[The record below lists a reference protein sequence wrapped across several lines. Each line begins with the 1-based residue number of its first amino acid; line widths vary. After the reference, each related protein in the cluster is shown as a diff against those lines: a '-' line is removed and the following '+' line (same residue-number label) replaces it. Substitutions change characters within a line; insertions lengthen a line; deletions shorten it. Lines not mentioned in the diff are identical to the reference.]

1 MTTVVSVVGTL
12 DRGGVET
19 AALNLCRTIP
29 SAEVRQILLITGA
42 AEGTLAPQFRAAGA
56 LVHRCPVRPTVLFPV
71 RLWRYLRHTRPDV
84 VVSHIS
90 VVSGLVLAVAGLAGV
105 GVRIARMSSE
115 GDGRPDNPR
124 RRLQRA
130 VLRALLRRCA
140 TDVLGVTAGSL
151 AFAGDPVGD
160 TRFRVLPNGIDV
172 ARFAS
177 VRALRAEQAREA
189 PSFVYIGR
197 AAPEK
202 NRGFLLKVHAE
213 AKRVRAATTLTVVGP
228 GGTSDLA
235 AVDSGSCYTDPSVHL
250 IGESDQVEEVL
261 GDADVL
267 LLPSHREG
275 LPTVV
280 LEALAAGVPVLAT
293 YLPGLRDLA
302 REVRGLTLLPL
313 SAGPSAWARTALALA
328 DLPSDERDRISD
340 ALARSPFTL
349 AGSAAVWKRLWTAP
363 R

>member
-1 MTTVVSVVGTL
+1 MTTVVSVLGTL

-19 AALNLCRTIP
+19 VALDLCRTIP
-29 SAEVRQILLITGA
+29 SAEVQQILLTTGA
-42 AEGTLAPQFRAAGA
+42 AEGRLAPQFRAAGA
-56 LVHRCPVRPTVLFPV
+56 VVHRCPVRPTVLFPV
-71 RLWRYLRHTRPDV
+71 RLWRYLRRVRPDV

-105 GVRIARMSSE
+105 RVRIARLSSE
-115 GDGRPDNPR
+115 GDGRPDTPR

-130 VLRALLRRCA
+130 ALRALLRRAA

-151 AFAGDPVGD
+151 AFAGGLERDP
-160 TRFRVLPNGIDV
+160 RFRVLPNGVDV
-172 ARFAS
+172 ARFAKA
-177 VRALRAEQAREA
+177 RAPRAESAGDA

-202 NRGFLLKVHAE
+202 NRGFLLKVYAE
-213 AKRVRAATTLTVVGP
+213 AKRVRPATTLTVVGP
-228 GGTSDLA
+228 GGTSDLT
-235 AVDSGSCYTDPSVHL
+235 AVDPAVGTDPSVHL
-250 IGESDQVEEVL
+250 LGESDHVEEVL
-261 GDADVL
+261 SGADVL

-275 LPTVV
+275 LPTVI
-280 LEALAAGVPVLAT
+280 LEALAAGVPVLASD
-293 YLPGLRDLA
+293 LPGIRDLA
-302 REVRGLTLLPL
+302 REVHGLTPLPV
-313 SAGPSAWARTALALA
+313 SAGAAEWARTALALA